1 MKRDP
6 HTASPERITKLHA
19 IRDRFLGEACSTQ
32 CDRLLAA
39 LRELGHL
46 STFEAMRYLDLYDPR
61 ARKLQL
67 VKAGHPVLMGWRTI
81 ETESGEKHRVGVYYL
96 ERK

>member
-6 HTASPERITKLHA
+6 HTPRPERIARLHA
-19 IRDRFLGEACSTQ
+19 VRDRFIGDATSTQ

-39 LRELGHL
+39 LRELGHVT
-46 STFEAMRYLDLYDPR
+46 TFEGMRYLDLYDPR

-67 VKAGHPVLMGWRTI
+67 VKAGHPVIMTWRTI
-81 ETESGEKHRVGVYYL
+81 LTEAGEKHRVGLYHL
-96 ERK
+96 QRG